1 MGLTLKQIV
10 RSKEYKQF
18 KNDLELE
25 EKKNFSNAIIW
36 GAIALGAGAKMILN
50 IFELGN
56 HNGGWA
62 AMALLGKMHDK
73 EEELN
78 EETDE

>member
-10 RSKEYKQF
+10 LSKEYKQF
-18 KNDLELE
+18 KNDLDFE
-25 EKKNFSNAIIW
+25 ERKNFSNAIIW

-62 AMALLGKMHDK
+62 AMELLGKMHDK
-73 EEELN
+73 EEELSKD
-78 EETDE
+78 ETE